1 MNNLTQVDW
10 SKIPPPEDDGGVA
23 HLTGLAV
30 PDQVLASTDGNQINL
45 SQLEGLTLVY
55 AYPRTGRP
63 DQALPDGWDMIP
75 GARGCTPQ
83 SCAFR
88 DHADELRQLGISSLF
103 GLSTQETE
111 YQKEAAERM
120 HLPFALLS
128 DAELRLTQAM
138 SLPTFDVDGMTLVKR
153 LTMILQDGIV
163 KKIFYPVFPPDQNAG
178 DVITWLK
185 DTKGPSNQEK

>member
-10 SKIPPPEDDGGVA
+10 SKIPAPEDDGGTA
-23 HLTGLAV
+23 HLSGMAV
-30 PDQVLASTDGNQINL
+30 PDLLLASTDGNQINL
-45 SQLEGLTLVY
+45 SQLDGLTLVY

-88 DHADELRQLGISSLF
+88 DHAEEIRQLGVSNLF
-103 GLSTQETE
+103 GLSTQETG
-111 YQKEAAERM
+111 YQKEAADRM

-128 DAELRLTQAM
+128 DAGLRLTQAM
-138 SLPTFDVDGMTLVKR
+138 SLPTLDVDGMTLIKR
-153 LTMILQDGIV
+153 LTMILQDGVV
-163 KKIFYPVFPPDQNAG
+163 KKVFYPVFPPDKNAG
-178 DVITWLK
+178 DVIAWLRK
-185 DTKGPSNQEK
+185 TKVECN

>member
-10 SKIPPPEDDGGVA
+10 SKIPPPEDDGGTA
-23 HLTGLAV
+23 HLSGMAV
-30 PDQVLASTDGNQINL
+30 PDLLLASTDGNQINL
-45 SQLEGLTLVY
+45 SQLDGLTLVY

-88 DHADELRQLGISSLF
+88 DHAEEIRQLGVSNLF
-103 GLSTQETE
+103 GLSTQETG
-111 YQKEAAERM
+111 YQKEAADRM

-128 DAELRLTQAM
+128 DAGLRLTQAM
-138 SLPTFDVDGMTLVKR
+138 SLPTLDVDGMTLIKR
-153 LTMILQDGIV
+153 LTMILQDGVV
-163 KKIFYPVFPPDQNAG
+163 KKVFYPVFPPDKNAG
-178 DVITWLK
+178 DVIAWLRK
-185 DTKGPSNQEK
+185 TKVECN